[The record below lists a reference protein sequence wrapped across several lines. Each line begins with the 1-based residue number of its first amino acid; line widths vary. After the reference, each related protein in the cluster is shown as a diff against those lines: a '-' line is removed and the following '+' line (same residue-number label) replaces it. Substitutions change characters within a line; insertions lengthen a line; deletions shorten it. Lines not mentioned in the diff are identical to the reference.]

1 MIENLIL
8 LILPK
13 VFYNFISY
21 LVMIY
26 GIGNDIV
33 ASARIAKIFA
43 LFQDKFLVKILTTF
57 EHQQFNERFAKYTD
71 NLNYNNANNLIL
83 SKKVNFIAKR
93 FAAKEAC
100 AKALGTGI
108 GRQFD
113 KTNINFNNIE
123 IFHNELGRPEI
134 RIINNKSSMLD
145 MMIFHLALSDEI
157 VANQEV
163 VIATVII
170 EKNTISNP
178 K

>member
-1 MIENLIL
+1 
-8 LILPK
+8 
-13 VFYNFISY
+13 
-21 LVMIY
+21 MIY

-43 LFQDKFLVKILTTF
+43 LFQDKFLAKILTIS
-57 EHQQFNERFAKYTD
+57 EYQQFNDKFAKYAD
-71 NLNYNNANNLIL
+71 NLNYSNKNNLIL
-83 SKKVNFIAKR
+83 NKKVNFIAKR

-123 IFHNELGRPEI
+123 IFYNELGKPEI
-134 RIINNKSSMLD
+134 RIINNKSPILHKMT
-145 MMIFHLALSDEI
+145 FHLALSDEI

-163 VIATVII
+163 VIAMVII
-170 EKNTISNP
+170 ENNSISNL